1 MIADNFY
8 SAFIICV
15 FAVFIILVLTFY
27 VDYRKHSDQVDKIYE
42 LLIQKNFLKEE
53 DYQTWKNLGF
63 WGFGFRTTILS
74 RLVRGKRIKLTQ
86 SRWLEPQSC
95 NNVLSNFELSWIN
108 LYNRKVKVATALFVL
123 LLILAGVNEI

>member
-1 MIADNFY
+1 MIIDNMY

-15 FAVFIILVLTFY
+15 FAIFIILMLTFY
-27 VDYRKHSDQVDKIYE
+27 VDYRKHSGQVDKIYE

-74 RLVRGKRIKLTQ
+74 RLVKGKRIKLTE

-95 NNVLSNFELSWIN
+95 NNVLSGFELSWIN
-108 LYNRKVKVATALFVL
+108 SYNRKVKVATALFVL

>member
-1 MIADNFY
+1 MIIDNMY

-15 FAVFIILVLTFY
+15 FAIFIILMLTFY
-27 VDYRKHSDQVDKIYE
+27 VDYRKHSGQVDKIYE

-53 DYQTWKNLGF
+53 GYQTWKNLGF

-74 RLVRGKRIKLTQ
+74 RLVKGKSIKLTE

-95 NNVLSNFELSWIN
+95 NNVLSSFELSWIN
-108 LYNRKVKVATALFVL
+108 SYNRKVKVATALFVL

>member
-1 MIADNFY
+1 MIADNIY

-15 FAVFIILVLTFY
+15 FAIFIILVLTFY
-27 VDYRKHSDQVDKIYE
+27 VDYQKHSGQVDKIYE
-42 LLIQKNFLKEE
+42 LLIQINLLKEE

-74 RLVRGKRIKLTQ
+74 RLLRGERIKLTE

-95 NNVLSNFELSWIN
+95 NIVLSNFELSWIN
-108 LYNRKVKVATALFVL
+108 SYKRKVKVATALFVL
-123 LLILAGVNEI
+123 LLILASVNEI

>member
-1 MIADNFY
+1 MITDNIY

-53 DYQTWKNLGF
+53 DYQT
-63 WGFGFRTTILS
+63 
-74 RLVRGKRIKLTQ
+74 
-86 SRWLEPQSC
+86 
-95 NNVLSNFELSWIN
+95 
-108 LYNRKVKVATALFVL
+108 
-123 LLILAGVNEI
+123 